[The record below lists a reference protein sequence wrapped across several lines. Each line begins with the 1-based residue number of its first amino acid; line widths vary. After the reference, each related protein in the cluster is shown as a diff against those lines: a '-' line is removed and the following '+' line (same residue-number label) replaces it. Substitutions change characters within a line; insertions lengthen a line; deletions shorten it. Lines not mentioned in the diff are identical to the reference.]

1 MSIGVLVLCT
11 GNSCR
16 SILAEV
22 LFREMGQGR
31 ISAYS
36 AGSDPTGTVNPGAI
50 AKLAEE
56 GLPIEGL
63 ASKSW
68 NEFSGP
74 EAAVIDIVITVCD
87 SAANESCPLWPGKP
101 ITVHWGIPD
110 PAQAADSDAAFERTF
125 RQLQTRIERALALPL
140 ESLSSIEL
148 LQQLQHIHAE
158 ALVRKE

>member
-22 LFREMGQGR
+22 LFREMGRGR

-74 EAAVIDIVITVCD
+74 EAAVIDIVVTVCD
-87 SAANESCPLWPGKP
+87 SAANESCPLWPGEP

-110 PAQAADSDAAFERTF
+110 PTHAADSDAAFERTF
-125 RQLQTRIERALALPL
+125 RQLQTRIERTLALPI
-140 ESLSSIEL
+140 ETLSSVEL
-148 LQQLQHIHAE
+148 LRQLQHIHAE
-158 ALVRKE
+158 ALAREE

>member
-1 MSIGVLVLCT
+1 MSIGVLFLCT

-36 AGSDPTGTVNPGAI
+36 AGSDPTGTVHPGAI

-68 NEFSGP
+68 DEFSGP
-74 EAAVIDIVITVCD
+74 EAPAIDIVVTVCD
-87 SAANESCPLWPGKP
+87 SAANESCPLWPGEP

-110 PAQAADSDAAFERTF
+110 PAHAADSGAAFERTF
-125 RQLQTRIERALALPL
+125 RQLQARIERTLALPI
-140 ESLSSIEL
+140 ETLSTVVL
-148 LQQLQHIHAE
+148 LRQLQHIHAE
-158 ALVRKE
+158 ALAREE